1 MKRIAVVEDEV
12 YMREELCNMLQKD
25 GYLVEAITEF
35 EDAARLLAAL
45 RPDLVILDLN
55 LPEIS
60 GFQICQE
67 LKNKTAIP
75 ILVLT
80 SRDQVKDELQAFQLG
95 ADEYLTKPCRK
106 DRLLAR
112 VSNILKRY
120 EGRTNLIEGLDFLLD
135 QQTYTLYIHNTSVVL
150 PKNQGKLLVALL
162 ASGDALVTTEQL
174 CMALWGTTEYID
186 ENALQVNLTR
196 LKKTMSALE
205 MKQRIVAVRG
215 MGYRLEADDPTICN
229 EERLLSAIS
238 QKEGESVRFLASVLR
253 EYKNESN
260 NMADALRDYE
270 EYVEG
275 WAHEAKTPLSLLT
288 MLLDNRNDEISPS
301 LQAKLDYV
309 RSQLQEDVTQM
320 LYYARLKSSTKDYRF
335 EDVNLNDCLGEV
347 LEDYAPL
354 LEEKQTDREQCHQI

>member
-25 GYLVEAITEF
+25 GYVAEVITEF

-67 LKNKTAIP
+67 LKNKTTIP
-75 ILVLT
+75 VLVLT
-80 SRDQVKDELQAFQLG
+80 SKDQVKDELQAFHLG

-120 EGRTNLIEGLDFLLD
+120 EGRTNLMEGPDFLLD

-162 ASGDALVTTEQL
+162 SGGDALVTTKQL
-174 CMALWGTTEYID
+174 CVALWGTTEYID

-196 LKKTMSALE
+196 LKKTMSGLE

-215 MGYRLEADDPTICN
+215 MGYRLET
-229 EERLLSAIS
+229 
-238 QKEGESVRFLASVLR
+238 GV
-253 EYKNESN
+253 
-260 NMADALRDYE
+260 
-270 EYVEG
+270 
-275 WAHEAKTPLSLLT
+275 
-288 MLLDNRNDEISPS
+288 
-301 LQAKLDYV
+301 
-309 RSQLQEDVTQM
+309 
-320 LYYARLKSSTKDYRF
+320 
-335 EDVNLNDCLGEV
+335 
-347 LEDYAPL
+347 AP
-354 LEEKQTDREQCHQI
+354 

>member
-12 YMREELCNMLQKD
+12 YIREELCYMLQRD
-25 GYLVEAITEF
+25 GYLAEAITEF

-67 LKNKTAIP
+67 LKNKTSIP
-75 ILVLT
+75 VLVLT
-80 SRDQVKDELQAFQLG
+80 SRDQIKDELQAFHLG
-95 ADEYLTKPCRK
+95 ADEYLTKPYRK

-120 EGRTNLIEGLDFLLD
+120 EGRTNLMEGPDFLLD

-162 ASGDALVTTEQL
+162 SGGDALVTTEQL
-174 CMALWGTTEYID
+174 CVALWGTTEYID

-196 LKKTMSALE
+196 LKKTMSGLE

-215 MGYRLEADDPTICN
+215 MGYRLET
-229 EERLLSAIS
+229 
-238 QKEGESVRFLASVLR
+238 GV
-253 EYKNESN
+253 
-260 NMADALRDYE
+260 
-270 EYVEG
+270 
-275 WAHEAKTPLSLLT
+275 
-288 MLLDNRNDEISPS
+288 
-301 LQAKLDYV
+301 
-309 RSQLQEDVTQM
+309 
-320 LYYARLKSSTKDYRF
+320 
-335 EDVNLNDCLGEV
+335 
-347 LEDYAPL
+347 AP
-354 LEEKQTDREQCHQI
+354 

>member
-25 GYLVEAITEF
+25 GYVAEAISEF

-67 LKNKTAIP
+67 LKNKAAIP
-75 ILVLT
+75 VLVLT
-80 SRDQVKDELQAFQLG
+80 SRDQVKDELQAFHLG

-120 EGRTNLIEGLDFLLD
+120 EGRTNLMEGPDFLLD

-174 CMALWGTTEYID
+174 CVALWGTTEYID

-196 LKKTMSALE
+196 LKKTMSGLE

-215 MGYRLEADDPTICN
+215 MGYRLET
-229 EERLLSAIS
+229 
-238 QKEGESVRFLASVLR
+238 GV
-253 EYKNESN
+253 
-260 NMADALRDYE
+260 
-270 EYVEG
+270 
-275 WAHEAKTPLSLLT
+275 
-288 MLLDNRNDEISPS
+288 
-301 LQAKLDYV
+301 
-309 RSQLQEDVTQM
+309 
-320 LYYARLKSSTKDYRF
+320 
-335 EDVNLNDCLGEV
+335 
-347 LEDYAPL
+347 AP
-354 LEEKQTDREQCHQI
+354 